1 MKSRRR
7 RFTASPRKLQVGKS
21 YDERVTGKRMD
32 EARKQ
37 KAKARKARRKTH
49 KRKNNYTNTL
59 KARRRLHLRRP
70 PLPYVT

>member
-21 YDERVTGKRMD
+21 YERKLTDKKRDAM
-32 EARKQ
+32 RK
-37 KAKARKARRKTH
+37 ASVKARKRRTN
-49 KRKNNYTNTL
+49 RTNTL

>member
-21 YDERVTGKRMD
+21 YDERVTGRKRD
-32 EARKQ
+32 VKRK
-37 KAKARKARRKTH
+37 ANVKARKRRIN
-49 KRKNNYTNTL
+49 RTNTL